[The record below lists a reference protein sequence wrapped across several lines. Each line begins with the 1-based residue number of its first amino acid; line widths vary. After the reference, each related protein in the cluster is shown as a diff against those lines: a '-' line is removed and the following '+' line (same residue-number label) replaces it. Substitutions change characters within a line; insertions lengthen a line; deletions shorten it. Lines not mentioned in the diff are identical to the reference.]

1 MRQLFTLRL
10 IATLGALGLLLVA
23 VNPVASIIT
32 GLSDDGESD
41 RAEAAI
47 VAEPIPRKIDLIA
60 PVLLAR
66 DSGNFELDADGR
78 TTGFVDLTLDD
89 RRIMRVAPG
98 TLGEVACDRL
108 NEVDKCAVFADLLG
122 DAVVWFA
129 VLPQAPRRTVE
140 LPPVLDLRDG
150 YAVFENGWR
159 IAYPPKIERD
169 CDPELDIVS
178 FSDFLR
184 RFGPGSTSI
193 VDIETQQVT
202 EVRCGERDD
211 TESGSTTTTTLAEP
225 DVVFLDTPDSVP
237 GG

>member
-10 IATLGALGLLLVA
+10 IATLCALGLLLLA

-108 NEVDKCAVFADLLG
+108 NE
-122 DAVVWFA
+122 VVWFA

-225 DVVFLDTPDSVP
+225 DVVFIDTPDSVP